1 MPLTLD
7 WSEVG
12 VRLFFTILAGALIG
26 WNRGETG
33 HPAGLRTTLLVCLAA
48 SVAMI
53 ESNLLL
59 DTRGKAWDSFA
70 VLDLARYPL
79 GILTGIGF
87 IGAGAIL
94 HRGSL
99 IEGVTTA
106 ATLWFV
112 TVVGLCFGGGQ
123 LALGIAATI
132 IGFLVLT
139 LLKRAEDYLPVDRR
153 ATIDLIVEGDSPR
166 FQSLTTDGLTGDGLT
181 GDGLAGD
188 VAKRGY
194 RLVERGSTVQTNP
207 ARRQILYELH
217 WRAPAGGPAPK
228 DWLDG
233 LAARPGVVQLAW
245 RMGPRADRNV
255 SRPPI
260 L

>member
-7 WSEVG
+7 WSQVG

-53 ESNLLL
+53 EANLLL
-59 DTRGKAWDSFA
+59 DTRGKPPDSFA
-70 VLDLARYPL
+70 VLDLARFPL
-79 GILTGIGF
+79 GILSGIGF

-94 HRGSL
+94 HRGNF

-112 TVVGLCFGGGQ
+112 TVVGLCFGGG
-123 LALGIAATI
+123 LMALGITTTI

-139 LLKRAEDYLPVDRR
+139 LLKQLEDYLPIERR
-153 ATIDLIVEGDSPR
+153 AIVDLTVEGDDALCES
-166 FQSLTTDGLTGDGLT
+166 LTGDI
-181 GDGLAGD
+181 AG
-188 VAKRGY
+188 RGY
-194 RLVERGSTVQTNP
+194 RLVERGSTVQANP
-207 ARRQILYELH
+207 LRRRILYELR
-217 WRAPAGGPAPK
+217 WRASAGGPGPK
-228 DWLDG
+228 DWLDS

-245 RMGPRADRNV
+245 RIGPHTEGDALRTRI
-255 SRPPI
+255 S
-260 L
+260 